1 MIRNLRQEN
10 DRRSGSSGSHSGT
23 TGDDK
28 EFKENFQALVEIN
41 HGRKKDY
48 EELEMRYEMLKGEKR
63 LLEEEEK
70 ELKLHISELEKR
82 QGPLES
88 ELARL
93 AAALYAQQQ
102 GFSNGGPS
110 EEQCEILKSQI
121 IVYKEDFERERNDRE
136 KLHEEKEKYKHK
148 LENSEEII
156 RKLTAELDVCKAR
169 EESENEYISER
180 VATPPRYQVHYT
192 YPSVDQRW
200 RMEEQRR
207 GILPRNPPTSLF
219 YGGDVEV
226 DVLSSSFPRS
236 SEAFHIISRN
246 LAISQSSS
254 CNIFKSCILYVN
266 IVRPFDLDIFIIYLS
281 QNFRVNIRQHGCI
294 KIERLQHVVTSL
306 TLSKQFLLTY
316 LGPVHMGKSYPG

>member
-1 MIRNLRQEN
+1 MSNENKKECCKCKELTENNERLAKTIRNLRQKNE
-10 DRRSGSSGSHSGT
+10 STGT
-23 TGDDK
+23 TGGDK
-28 EFKENFQALVEIN
+28 EFKKKFQALVEIN
-41 HGRKKDY
+41 HGWKKDY
-48 EELEMRYEMLKGEKR
+48 EELQMRYEMLKGEKR

-121 IVYKEDFERERNDRE
+121 IVYKEDFERERKDRE

-148 LENSEEII
+148 LEDSEEII

-169 EESENEYISER
+169 EESENGYLSER

-192 YPSVDQRW
+192 YPYQPVDQRW

-219 YGGDVEV
+219 GEVEV
-226 DVLSSSFPRS
+226 HILSF
-236 SEAFHIISRN
+236 
-246 LAISQSSS
+246 
-254 CNIFKSCILYVN
+254 
-266 IVRPFDLDIFIIYLS
+266 IVPA
-281 QNFRVNIRQHGCI
+281 V
-294 KIERLQHVVTSL
+294 
-306 TLSKQFLLTY
+306 
-316 LGPVHMGKSYPG
+316 